1 MFFFADMQVIGD
13 VASADGKPGNIEI
26 SLASDH
32 PHSRFEGK
40 EAPVTIEE
48 GSKRLVLTRKLD
60 KEGPEGE
67 QGIVVGIQCRKVSN
81 PNEPSIIIP
90 VRIIITDANDHA
102 PEFQSA
108 PYSTNISEVAIV
120 GSNLLPPGTIRAV
133 DHDQP
138 GAFSTIEYY
147 IESGPFSHLA
157 RFENAFTGNLLLA
170 APLDYETLPKFWI
183 TIRAQDQG
191 EPPNTATTTVTVNV
205 IDADDQNPRFLDD
218 KYIAILPENNKAG
231 ERLNITPRAFR
242 AVDPDTGINSQ
253 IELSFGSS
261 SDARETA
268 YFGIDSRL
276 GEVTLKK
283 PLPSSISLPLTL
295 VIKAMQVDNR
305 DRYALTTLTVQSRR
319 QPKPALKFL
328 QSNYSVSLLENFPPG
343 HLAVTVRTNRPDVK
357 RPGDSESLSFQLIGD
372 EDSHFEIRNT
382 GEIFLQ
388 KALDYETRRVY
399 NLRVRVTDGKQSDT
413 AAVDINVDNVNDH
426 DPQFGENHYNFFV
439 SEARLNATDV
449 VGDIKATDADFGD
462 NVSLSIRGPFATMFT
477 ISNEGILR
485 ISSLQELNT
494 TQCHLIVVARDSG
507 SPARSSSVPV
517 TVQFP
522 SSLFKP
528 QLPVR
533 TIDDGMDQQ
542 SFSEAAGGT
551 AVRGDLSRRERM
563 HDHVLLK
570 ERERSPSAAKEAV
583 DVNVLFNANSSS
595 AIVLVIVLGVL
606 LATLFIIIIT
616 LTVHVLK
623 QRKFGGTGGSS
634 GASSDS
640 SGSASPTSNPYHQ
653 YYQTTSRRSSAPFPT
668 KSSRVTPVFAAD
680 SASGDPVGTAG
691 CFNPPIVPGLG
702 SRGVENPIFSLT
714 SGSASNMTSRY
725 YSAQANAGRS
735 CNSDPESGILSD
747 TSSQEHKQQRQEQ
760 QTATEADDAELVD
773 IRSRCSSTSPPPPP
787 PLPPSVTC
795 TTIGPGQATTAS
807 LNASRISVVKWP
819 QGSIPRRVKKLTWE
833 DETKITCLKDDHSQ
847 KPTAGSHTTS
857 SQMTCD
863 SHADPSSSSSFAPA
877 SENKSTV
884 TTGIGQSSSSSS
896 SMPAVGA
903 SSPTPPV
910 LRESLVD
917 SFQRNVP
924 NASGLPDLTVY
935 F

>member
-1 MFFFADMQVIGD
+1 MPFLSAYFQVIGD
-13 VASADGKPGNIEI
+13 VAAADGRPGNIEI
-26 SLASDH
+26 SLAPDH
-32 PHSRFEGK
+32 PHTRFEGK

-67 QGIVVGIQCRKVSN
+67 QGIVVGIKCRKVAN

-102 PEFQSA
+102 PEFRGA
-108 PYSTNISEVAIV
+108 PYQANVSEVALV

-133 DHDQP
+133 DDDQP

-147 IESGPFSHLA
+147 VESGPFSHLA
-157 RFENAFTGNLLLA
+157 RFENAFTANLLLA

-218 KYIAILPENNKAG
+218 KYTAILPENNRVG

-268 YFGIDSRL
+268 YFHIDSRL

-283 PLPSSISLPLTL
+283 PLPSTISLPLTL

-319 QPKPALKFL
+319 HPKPVIKFL

-343 HLAVTVRTNRPDVK
+343 HLAVTVRTNRADGK
-357 RPGDSESLSFQLIGD
+357 RSGDGESLSFQLIGD

-382 GEIFLQ
+382 GEIFLR
-388 KALDYETRRVY
+388 KPLDYETRRTY
-399 NLRVRVTDGKQSDT
+399 NLRVRVSEGKQSDT
-413 AAVDINVDNVNDH
+413 AGVDISIDNVNDH
-426 DPQFGENHYNFFV
+426 DPQFGENHYSFFV

-462 NVSLSIRGPFATMFT
+462 NVSLSIKGPFANMFT
-477 ISNEGILR
+477 ISNDGILR
-485 ISSLQELNT
+485 ILSLQELNT

-528 QLPVR
+528 LLPVR
-533 TIDDGMDQQ
+533 TIDDGTDQQ
-542 SFSEAAGGT
+542 SFSEAGGPGGG
-551 AVRGDLSRRERM
+551 VRGDLSRRERK
-563 HDHVLLK
+563 HEHVLK
-570 ERERSPSAAKEAV
+570 ERERSPSAANDAV
-583 DVNVLFNANSSS
+583 DVNVLLSANSSS

-623 QRKFGGTGGSS
+623 QRKFAGAGGSS

-640 SGSASPTSNPYHQ
+640 SGSASPTSNPYQQ
-653 YYQTTSRRSSAPFPT
+653 YYQTTRRSSAPFST
-668 KSSRVTPVFAAD
+668 KSSRIAPAFAD
-680 SASGDPVGTAG
+680 SADPAATA
-691 CFNPPIVPGLG
+691 CFNPPLVPGLG
-702 SRGVENPIFSLT
+702 SRGVENPIFNLT
-714 SGSASNMTSRY
+714 SPPAATSNMTSRY

-735 CNSDPESGILSD
+735 AASDPESGILSD
-747 TSSQEHKQQRQEQ
+747 TSSGQEQ
-760 QTATEADDAELVD
+760 KQNKGTEADDAELVD

-787 PLPPSVTC
+787 PLPPGVTC
-795 TTIGPGQATTAS
+795 TTIGPGQTTTAS

-819 QGSIPRRVKKLTWE
+819 QGSIPRRVKKLTWQ
-833 DETKITCLKDDHSQ
+833 DESKISSPQDDHSQ
-847 KPTAGSHTTS
+847 KPANISHTTS
-857 SQMTCD
+857 SQVTCD
-863 SHADPSSSSSFAPA
+863 SQTAPA
-877 SENKSTV
+877 SCQSSV
-884 TTGIGQSSSSSS
+884 TTGIGQSSSS
-896 SMPAVGA
+896 MPAVAA
-903 SSPTPPV
+903 SSPTPAV
-910 LRESLVD
+910 VHESLVD
-917 SFQRNVP
+917 SFKRTVSQTNAL
-924 NASGLPDLTVY
+924 ASGLPDLTVY